1 MAPVWR
7 DEAHVVYI
15 EGAHHWLRIG
25 QQCYERYSS
34 GVRSHAATNLGRL
47 VHGWSSIGPS
57 EASSA
62 FAQKGFTV
70 LTSGSDLLCAK
81 WLIFTLRA
89 TPSVMPFVLEKR
101 HMRTIGSS
109 HDRRS
114 EERR

>member
-1 MAPVWR
+1 MAPVWW

-62 FAQKGFTV
+62 FAQKGFAV
-70 LTSGSDLLCAK
+70 LPSGSDLLCAK

-89 TPSVMPFVLEKR
+89 TLAAEIGVLTPA
-101 HMRTIGSS
+101 HG
-109 HDRRS
+109 RS
-114 EERR
+114 RLAATLKAMNF

>member
-1 MAPVWR
+1 MAPVWW

-89 TPSVMPFVLEKR
+89 TRLYFERIHTL
-101 HMRTIGSS
+101 SS
-109 HDRRS
+109 MS
-114 EERR
+114 